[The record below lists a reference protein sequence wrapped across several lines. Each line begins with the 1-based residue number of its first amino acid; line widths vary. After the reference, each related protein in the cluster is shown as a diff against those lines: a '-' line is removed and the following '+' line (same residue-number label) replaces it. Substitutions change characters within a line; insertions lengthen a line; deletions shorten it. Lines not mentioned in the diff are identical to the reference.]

1 MVQALTTPQI
11 KTFEEYLKYDDGT
24 DTLYE
29 LVDGVLVPMADPI
42 GRHESFTS
50 CLCNTLECHFTEE
63 ELDFV
68 ARPQLS
74 VKIDLP
80 GRRPTGRKPD
90 LAIVT
95 KAQWDSCSDIE
106 AAAYELPPLVI
117 EVVSTNWKDDWI
129 VKLAEYESAGI
140 PEYWIFD
147 YRALANLEYLEVKEP
162 TLVVCHLVNGSY
174 QMTQFRGNTAIV
186 SPTFPKLKL
195 SVDQLFTTIDKLN
208 ARGERFASY
217 MDFAREIEQ
226 KDNQIGQE
234 RQLREQEQQRADL
247 AENQLERLRAQLST
261 LNSEQ
266 LKALGLD
273 PDLLD

>member
-1 MVQALTTPQI
+1 MVQALATPQI

-29 LVDGVLVPMADPI
+29 LVEGVLVPMADPI

-50 CLCNTLECHFTEE
+50 CLCNTLECHFAEE

-95 KAQWDSCSDIE
+95 KQQWDDCSNIE
-106 AAAYELPPLVI
+106 AAAYELPSLVI

-129 VKLAEYESAGI
+129 VKLEEYEGAGI

-147 YRALANLEYLEVKEP
+147 YRALANLEYLEEKEP

-174 QMTQFRGNTAIV
+174 QMRQFRGSMPIV
-186 SPTFPKLKL
+186 SPLFPRLKL
-195 SVDQLFTTIDKLN
+195 SVNQLFTTIDKLN
-208 ARGERFASY
+208 AGGERFASY
-217 MDFAREIEQ
+217 MDFARELEQ
-226 KDNQIGQE
+226 KNGQIGQAEQRAEQE
-234 RQLREQEQQRADL
+234 RQMREQAEQQAEQERQRAERL
-247 AENQLERLRAQLST
+247 AEQLRA
-261 LNSEQ
+261 LNVDPEQ
-266 LKALGLD
+266 FE
-273 PDLLD
+273 

>member
-1 MVQALTTPQI
+1 M
-11 KTFEEYLKYDDGT
+11 
-24 DTLYE
+24 
-29 LVDGVLVPMADPI
+29 
-42 GRHESFTS
+42 
-50 CLCNTLECHFTEE
+50 
-63 ELDFV
+63 
-68 ARPQLS
+68 
-74 VKIDLP
+74 
-80 GRRPTGRKPD
+80 
-90 LAIVT
+90 T

-147 YRALANLEYLEVKEP
+147 YRALANLEYLDVKEP

-174 QMTQFRGNTAIV
+174 QMTQFRGNTPIV

>member
-1 MVQALTTPQI
+1 MVQALATPQI

-29 LVDGVLVPMADPI
+29 LVEGVLVPMPDPI

-50 CLCNTLECHFTEE
+50 CLCNTLECHFAEE

-95 KAQWDSCSDIE
+95 KQQWDDCSDIE
-106 AAAYELPPLVI
+106 AAAYELPLLVI
-117 EVVSTNWKDDWI
+117 EVVSTNRKDDWI
-129 VKLAEYESAGI
+129 VKLEEYESAGI

-147 YRALANLEYLEVKEP
+147 YRALANLEYLEAKEP

-174 QMTQFRGNTAIV
+174 QMRQFRGSMPIV
-186 SPTFPKLKL
+186 SPLFPKLKL
-195 SVDQLFTTIDKLN
+195 SVNQLFTTIDKLN
-208 ARGERFASY
+208 AGGERFASY
-217 MDFAREIEQ
+217 MDFARELEQ
-226 KDNQIGQE
+226 KNGQIGQAEQRAEQE
-234 RQLREQEQQRADL
+234 RQMREQAEQQAEQERQRAERL
-247 AENQLERLRAQLST
+247 AEQLRA
-261 LNSEQ
+261 LNVDPEQ
-266 LKALGLD
+266 FE
-273 PDLLD
+273 